1 MSKIVLYSHGGSGNH
16 GCEAIVRGTFNV
28 LHGEVDELYSYRS
41 KEDIKYGLN
50 EILNIK
56 EHKSF
61 YPHFSL
67 KRLKASLLVRL
78 FHNDEYAE
86 KITYDALFNNLKKGD
101 IALSIGGDNYC
112 YSSYKEHAIL
122 NKYLN
127 KMGVKTVLWE
137 CSVEPSLID
146 EEMKK
151 DLEKYSLIVARETI
165 SYEALKKVNNN
176 VIYSPDPAFVMN
188 SEKPDDNYK
197 LFFEKETVGINISP
211 VVIEYSK
218 HDDIVLKNV
227 YVLIDY
233 ILQNTEYNIALI
245 PHVSWEFTN
254 DTEILTSIKN
264 HYAGNKRIILIPEME
279 AKKLKYIISK
289 CSLFIGSRT
298 HATIA
303 AYSSNVPTLVLGYS
317 VKAKGIAKDIFGS
330 YEKFV
335 ISTQELNYFD
345 ELKNAFIW
353 LDENKS
359 ELKKHLVEFMP
370 KYIGPSNLVFKE
382 IQKLKG

>member
-188 SEKPDDNYK
+188 SEKSDDNYK
-197 LFFEKETVGINISP
+197 LFFEKETIGINISP

-264 HYAGNKRIILIPEME
+264 HYAENKRIILIPEME
-279 AKKLKYIISK
+279 ARKLKYIISK

-370 KYIGPSNLVFKE
+370 KYIEPSNLVFKE

>member
-28 LHGEVDELYSYRS
+28 LHGEVDELYSYRP

-86 KITYDALFNNLKKGD
+86 KITYDALFENLKKGD

-188 SEKPDDNYK
+188 SEKSDDNYK
-197 LFFEKETVGINISP
+197 LFFEKETIGINISP

-264 HYAGNKRIILIPEME
+264 HYAENKRIILIPEME
-279 AKKLKYIISK
+279 ARKLKYIISK

-370 KYIGPSNLVFKE
+370 KYIEPSNLVFKE

>member
-28 LHGEVDELYSYRS
+28 LHGEVDELYSYRP

-86 KITYDALFNNLKKGD
+86 KITYDALFKNLKKGD

-188 SEKPDDNYK
+188 SEKSDDNYK
-197 LFFEKETVGINISP
+197 LFFEKETIGINISP

-264 HYAGNKRIILIPEME
+264 HYAENKRIILIPEME
-279 AKKLKYIISK
+279 ARKLKYIISK

-370 KYIGPSNLVFKE
+370 KYIEPSNLVFKE

>member
-28 LHGEVDELYSYRS
+28 LHGEVDELYSYRP

-78 FHNDEYAE
+78 FHNEEYAE

-197 LFFEKETVGINISP
+197 LFFEKETIGINISP

-254 DTEILTSIKN
+254 DTEILMSIKN

-359 ELKKHLVEFMP
+359 ELKKHLVGFMP
-370 KYIGPSNLVFKE
+370 KYIEPSNLVFKE

>member
-86 KITYDALFNNLKKGD
+86 KITYDALFNNLKKDD

-112 YSSYKEHAIL
+112 YSSYKEHAIM

-335 ISTQELNYFD
+335 ISTQELNNFD

-370 KYIGPSNLVFKE
+370 KYIEPSNLVFKE

>member
-28 LHGEVDELYSYRS
+28 LHGEVDELYSYRP

-86 KITYDALFNNLKKGD
+86 KITYDALFKNLKKGD

-188 SEKPDDNYK
+188 SEKSDDNYK

-335 ISTQELNYFD
+335 ISTQELNHFD

-359 ELKKHLVEFMP
+359 ELKKHLVEYMP
-370 KYIGPSNLVFKE
+370 KYIEPSNLIFKE

>member
-78 FHNDEYAE
+78 FHNEEYAE

-188 SEKPDDNYK
+188 SEKQDDNYK

-227 YVLIDY
+227 YDLIDY

-264 HYAGNKRIILIPEME
+264 HYAENKRIILIPEME
-279 AKKLKYIISK
+279 ARKLKYIISK

-359 ELKKHLVEFMP
+359 ELRKHLVEFMP
-370 KYIGPSNLVFKE
+370 KYIEPSNLVFKE

>member
-28 LHGEVDELYSYRS
+28 LHGEVDELYSYRP

-86 KITYDALFNNLKKGD
+86 KITYDALFNNLKKDD

-112 YSSYKEHAIL
+112 YSSYKEHAIM

-370 KYIGPSNLVFKE
+370 KYIEPSNLVFKE

>member
-28 LHGEVDELYSYRS
+28 LHGEVDELYSYRP

-86 KITYDALFNNLKKGD
+86 KITYDALFKNLKKGD

-188 SEKPDDNYK
+188 SEKSDDNYK
-197 LFFEKETVGINISP
+197 LFFEKETIGINISP

-335 ISTQELNYFD
+335 ISTQELNNFD

-359 ELKKHLVEFMP
+359 ELKKHLVGFMP
-370 KYIGPSNLVFKE
+370 KYIEPSNLVFKE